1 VRRRRLGKT
10 DIEVTAIGLGCWQFS
25 GGRGLAGRY
34 WEALTQETVNR
45 VVAAALAHG
54 VNWFDTAEMYGNG
67 ASERALA
74 RALAAA
80 GRRAGDVVVATKW
93 WPVLRTASSIHATIA
108 ERLRFLSPFPID
120 LYQVHQPV
128 SLSSVETEM
137 RAMAD
142 LVAAGMARCVG
153 VSNFNA
159 ARMRRA
165 HLALAARG
173 VPLASNQVRFS
184 LLDRRIETD
193 GTLSAAKQLGVTIIA
208 YSPLGQGLLTGSYH
222 EDPGY
227 VRTRPG
233 PRKWMSSFRRKG
245 LERTRPLVEELKSV
259 AAARGATAA
268 QVALAWLCQFHGE
281 TVVAIPG
288 ASRPSQAEENVGALG
303 LVLSKAELEG
313 IDQVSRRFM

>member
-34 WEALTQETVNR
+34 WEALMQETVNG

-67 ASERALA
+67 ASECALA

-108 ERLRFLSPFPID
+108 ERLRCLSPFPID
-120 LYQVHQPV
+120 LYQVHHPV
-128 SLSSVETEM
+128 GLSSVEAEM

-142 LVAAGMARCVG
+142 LVAEGRIRCVG
-153 VSNFNA
+153 VSNFNP

-165 HLALAARG
+165 HSALAARG

-193 GTLSAAKQLGVTIIA
+193 GTLLAAKQLGVTIIA

-227 VRTRPG
+227 VRARPG

-259 AAARGATAA
+259 AAAHGATAA
-268 QVALAWLCQFHGE
+268 QVALAWLGQFHGE

-288 ASRPSQAEENVGALG
+288 ASRPSQAEENVGTLG